1 MRPAI
6 SIRNKKIVAFNI
18 LEFKVISHDSAEHS
32 LKSNEIISYRSFQYC
47 SKWFVVIVYCTCYF
61 PSIGVGMEPG
71 EAIRNTKLL
80 FLNLA
85 ITFFSLGKGSSC
97 LLDRSTTLNEARP

>member
-1 MRPAI
+1 MGSAI
-6 SIRNKKIVAFNI
+6 GIRNKKIVAFNI

-47 SKWFVVIVYCTCYF
+47 SKWFVVIVYCYF
-61 PSIGVGMEPG
+61 PSIGVSMESG
-71 EAIRNTKLL
+71 EAMRNTKNL
-80 FLNLA
+80 FLDLA

-97 LLDRSTTLNEARP
+97 LLDRSTPLHETRP